1 MKIKEIIELT
11 QNKKLAEVAKEHLEI
26 GEKRAVAGLKEA
38 GCFNISGKRG
48 WHFEGDE
55 SVLEKSIYEF
65 VPPSKRGKKT
75 VANSARK
82 EVAATIEKPTAI
94 LNPSSQQSKKTA
106 NKQDGKPVSKQTNK
120 QVGKP
125 TIQETNKPSM
135 KKVTYEIEEQLHDE
149 LKIKA
154 IREKRTVSE
163 IVNEII
169 KKGLN

>member
-1 MKIKEIIELT
+1 MKIKEIIELSKT
-11 QNKKLAEVAKEHLEI
+11 DSLAKIAKEHLDV
-26 GEKRAVAGLKEA
+26 GKEKAREGLKQA
-38 GCFNISGKRG
+38 GCYSINGVKG

-55 SVLEKSIYEF
+55 SVLEQSIYDFVTTTRQAKSEF
-65 VPPSKRGKKT
+65 STAEKE
-75 VANSARK
+75 ASA
-82 EVAATIEKPTAI
+82 AIEEPRLVNIPT
-94 LNPSSQQSKKTA
+94 SQQNNKTENKKI
-106 NKQDGKPVSKQTNK
+106 NKPINKKRNK

-125 TIQETNKPSM
+125 TNQLSL

-163 IVNEII
+163 IVKEII